1 LSGLPFSTGCDPMKR
16 PIRVLQIT
24 RGAIDGGFDFYREIS
39 QAFAGDDFQVTT
51 VFVRGSLSQE
61 EIERYAGDVVL
72 LDAKH
77 RRRFRQ
83 RWFVALKLWLMS
95 RRAPFDLAICHHH
108 KPAVAVNTLNR
119 LRPVGRMYFV
129 VHDYDYFSPTG
140 THGPRR
146 RNFVLNELDPRCT
159 FVAVSQAMRDNI
171 LQSMPQLD
179 PQRCTVIPNAIDDA
193 QLAIDSLDRH
203 AAREAL
209 GIDPDAFVFGTIG
222 RLVAYKAH
230 SELIDAF
237 AQVHE
242 RMPDARLLIIG
253 RGKLH
258 DRVAAQIR
266 DLGLKHKI
274 RLIGFLPK
282 AARYMTAFDVFAF
295 PSHNEP
301 FGLVLLEAMVNRL
314 PILAADSGAVPE
326 IVPNPAALFETGD
339 TNALAARLLDIYRMP
354 AAARLALG
362 ELGHQHLQ
370 RNFSLEHYRD
380 CYRRLWGNPG

>member
-1 LSGLPFSTGCDPMKR
+1 MKR

-108 KPAVAVNTLNR
+108 KPTVAVNTLNK
-119 LRPVGRMYFV
+119 LRAIGRMYFV
-129 VHDYDYFSPTG
+129 VHDYDYFSPTR

-146 RNFVLNELDPRCT
+146 RSFVSNELDPRFR
-159 FVAVSQAMRDNI
+159 FVAVSQAMRRNI
-171 LQSMPQLD
+171 LQSLPQLD
-179 PQRCTVIPNAIDDA
+179 PERCIVIPNAIDDV
-193 QLAIDSLDRH
+193 QLAADGLDRH
-203 AAREAL
+203 AARRAL
-209 GIDPDAFVFGTIG
+209 GIDPDAFVLGTIG

-230 SELIDAF
+230 SELIEAF

-242 RMPDARLLIIG
+242 RMPDSRLLIIG
-253 RGKLH
+253 RGKRR
-258 DRVAAQIR
+258 DSIATQIR
-266 DLGLKHKI
+266 KLGLEHKI
-274 RLIGFLPK
+274 KLIGFLPK
-282 AARYMTAFDVFAF
+282 AARYMTAFDVFVF

-326 IVPNPAALFETGD
+326 IVPNPDVLFETG
-339 TNALAARLLDIYRMP
+339 NAQVLASRLLDIYRMP
-354 AAARLALG
+354 DAARQALG
-362 ELGHQHLQ
+362 EQGYQHLQ

-380 CYRRLWGNPG
+380 CYRRLWDDSC

>member
-1 LSGLPFSTGCDPMKR
+1 MKR

-61 EIERYAGDVVL
+61 EIGGYVGDVVL

-108 KPAVAVNTLNR
+108 KPAVAVNTLNW

-129 VHDYDYFSPTG
+129 VHDYDYFSPAR

-171 LQSMPQLD
+171 LHCLPQLS
-179 PQRCTVIPNAIDDA
+179 PERCIVIPNAIDDV
-193 QLAIDSLDRH
+193 QLEADRVDRS

-209 GIDPDAFVFGTIG
+209 GIDQDTFVFGTTG
-222 RLVAYKAH
+222 RLVPYKAH
-230 SELIDAF
+230 NELIDAF
-237 AQVHE
+237 ARVHE
-242 RMPDARLLIIG
+242 HMPDSRLVIIG
-253 RGKLH
+253 RGKSR
-258 DRVAAQIR
+258 DRLAAQIR
-266 DLGLKHKI
+266 DLGLEHRI
-274 RLIGFLPK
+274 ELIGFLPK
-282 AARYMTAFDVFAF
+282 AARYMTAFDAFVF

-326 IVPNPAALFETGD
+326 IVPNPDALFKTGD
-339 TNALAARLLDIYRMP
+339 TDALATRLLDIYRMP
-354 AAARLALG
+354 AAARQASG
-362 ELGHQHLQ
+362 ELGYQHLQ
-370 RNFSLEHYRD
+370 RDFSLQHYRD
-380 CYRRLWGNPG
+380 CYRRLWDDAR